1 MVPSALIQSGQRGS
15 QRAEESECEVVTS
28 LNGCGFQFRLHRV
41 LPVTGKLACDREN
54 PDKAL
59 TQGRGRKCAKSVQ
72 EVQKT
77 GQTMTDCSDSWFG
90 SLLVWQSVS

>member
-1 MVPSALIQSGQRGS
+1 MGPSALIQSGQRGS

-28 LNGCGFQFRLHRV
+28 LNGCGFQFRLLGV
-41 LPVTGKLACDREN
+41 LSVTGRPACDREK
-54 PDKAL
+54 PGQPLA
-59 TQGRGRKCAKSVQ
+59 QGRGRKCTKSVQ